1 MISPLQN
8 RLRNNE
14 AAAGTEFPRGIARRF
29 GFPTDAQFMKTI
41 RSRSRSHCLIFP
53 NNPRGNPDRTG
64 DATAT
69 MPLELFLPK
78 LPRSLARITLLRS
91 HPIPLLH
98 IHTPLPLL
106 PPVPSAPSKDRA
118 EDIA

>member
-53 NNPRGNPDRTG
+53 NNPRGNPAD
-64 DATAT
+64 DAAAT
-69 MPLELFLPK
+69 MPLELFLSK
-78 LPRSLARITLLRS
+78 LRALSRASLSPRSSTRAVQR
-91 HPIPLLH
+91 
-98 IHTPLPLL
+98 
-106 PPVPSAPSKDRA
+106 RA
-118 EDIA
+118 EGIA

>member
-53 NNPRGNPDRTG
+53 NNPRGNPDHAG
-64 DATAT
+64 DAAAT

-78 LPRSLARITLLRS
+78 LPRASLSRS

-98 IHTPLPLL
+98 LPFG
-106 PPVPSAPSKDRA
+106 PTRAVQHRA